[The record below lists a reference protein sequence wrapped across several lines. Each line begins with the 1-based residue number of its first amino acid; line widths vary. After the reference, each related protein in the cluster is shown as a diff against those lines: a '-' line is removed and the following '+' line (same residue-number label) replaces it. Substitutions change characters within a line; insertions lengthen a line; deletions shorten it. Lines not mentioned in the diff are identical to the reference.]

1 MSLILLVLKSKFPNV
16 VVTGIFS
23 SHFQTD
29 SLPKCF
35 IFDLGAVKT

>member
-29 SLPKCF
+29 SLSKCF